1 MSTWKKVITDGAAL
15 TELGTPV
22 SGDKVLVQDTSDSD
36 VIKYVDFG
44 SVGGSSTNTNLAI
57 ADLTADSNRSLDM
70 DGNSLVFDLNGG
82 GDFTVEDTSTGFQHI
97 LIGQDLLELG
107 DGLSRVVV
115 EGKFLA
121 EKGVEQDEASL
132 TAVGAFGAGADITF
146 LGSSSTVVGA
156 GRIYY
161 YSGTTWL
168 AYTSATEAPQKA
180 LLGIAIGSNM
190 AKGFILKGFIRPN
203 AVASSTA
210 GAPVYG
216 ATNGSIQSTPPA
228 APTSPALSFQ
238 RIMGHAISTSVIYF
252 NPSAEYIEL
261 T

>member
-1 MSTWKKVITDGAAL
+1 
-15 TELGTPV
+15 
-22 SGDKVLVQDTSDSD
+22 
-36 VIKYVDFG
+36 
-44 SVGGSSTNTNLAI
+44 
-57 ADLTADSNRSLDM
+57 
-70 DGNSLVFDLNGG
+70 
-82 GDFTVEDTSTGFQHI
+82 GDFTVEDASSGFQHI
-97 LIGQDLLELG
+97 MIGQDLLELG
-107 DGLSRVVV
+107 NNLSRVVV
-115 EGKFLA
+115 EGSFFA

-132 TAVGAFGAGADITF
+132 TAAGAFGAGSDITF
-146 LGSSSTVVGA
+146 LGSSSTGVAA

-180 LLGIAIGSNM
+180 LLGIAIGSTM

-210 GAPVYG
+210 GALVFG
-216 ATNGSIQSTPPA
+216 AANASITST
-228 APTSPALSFQ
+228 APTAGYQ

-252 NPSAEYIEL
+252 NPSAEYLEL